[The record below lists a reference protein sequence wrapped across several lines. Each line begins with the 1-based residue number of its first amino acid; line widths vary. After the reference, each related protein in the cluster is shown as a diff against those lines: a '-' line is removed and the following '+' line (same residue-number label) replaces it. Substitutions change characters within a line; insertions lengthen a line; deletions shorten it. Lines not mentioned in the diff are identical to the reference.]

1 MTRHHVPFPFALLR
15 FWGGRILPMW
25 AFIGLVIFMAQIS
38 VCAIVH
44 DNESVKTFLRFLD
57 VLPAFVKTALGGD
70 LLQAGNVP
78 GLMLIGY
85 QHPLVLF
92 LYLLF
97 AVGVPTTLLTGEVQ
111 KGTMELILSRPA
123 TKAQV
128 YVCACLLTLTGM
140 FALVLVM
147 FLGTVTATH
156 LYDFGQPIPLHLFF
170 RIAVNGGLVAGA
182 AGSVALLAAGALAG
196 RNRAVG
202 VTVAVLVLDYFAWI
216 VAQWWPRLTFLKPAT
231 LFYYSS
237 SMRLVH
243 TWPLGDMGVL
253 LLVIL
258 VCSVLGGVIWQRRDL
273 PL

>member
-1 MTRHHVPFPFALLR
+1 MRHRVPFPFALLR
-15 FWGGRILPMW
+15 FWGARILPIW
-25 AFIGLVIFMAQIS
+25 AFIGLVIFLMQIA

-44 DNESVKTFLRFLD
+44 DNASVKTFLNFLD
-57 VLPAFVKTALGGD
+57 VLPSFIKTALGGEM
-70 LLQAGNVP
+70 LQVGNVP
-78 GLMLIGY
+78 ALMLIGY

-111 KGTMELILSRPA
+111 NGTMELILSRCA
-123 TKAQV
+123 TKTQV
-128 YVCACLLTLTGM
+128 YVCAGVLTMAGM

-147 FLGTVTATH
+147 FLGTVAATR
-156 LYDFGQPIPLHLFF
+156 LYDFGQPIPLDLFF

-182 AGSVALLAAGALAG
+182 AGSIALLAAGVLAG
-196 RNRAVG
+196 RNRAVA

-216 VAQWWPRLTFLKPAT
+216 VAQWWPRLGFLKPAT
-231 LFYYSS
+231 LFYYSRS
-237 SMRLVH
+237 IKLA
-243 TWPLGDMGVL
+243 TGWPLGDMGVL

-258 VCSVLGGVIWQRRDL
+258 AGCLIGGVVWQRRDL

>member
-1 MTRHHVPFPFALLR
+1 
-15 FWGGRILPMW
+15 MW
-25 AFIGLVIFMAQIS
+25 LFIGLVIFLMQIA

-44 DNESVKTFLRFLD
+44 DNASVQAFLKFVD
-57 VLPAFVKTALGGD
+57 ILPAFIKTSLGGRM
-70 LLQAGNVP
+70 LQAGNVP
-78 GLMLIGY
+78 GLILIGY

-123 TKAQV
+123 TKTQV
-128 YVCACLLTLTGM
+128 YVCASLLTLAGM
-140 FALVLVM
+140 FALVVVM
-147 FLGTVTATH
+147 FLGTVAATH
-156 LYDFGQPIPLHLFF
+156 LYDFGQPIPLDLFF

-182 AGSVALLAAGALAG
+182 AGSLALLAAGALAG

-202 VTVAVLVLDYFAWI
+202 VTVAILVLDYFAWV
-216 VAQWWPRLTFLKPAT
+216 VAQWWPRLGFLKPAT

-237 SMRLVH
+237 SSKLGH
-243 TWPLGDMGVL
+243 GWPLEDIAVL
-253 LLVIL
+253 LFIIL
-258 VCSVLGGVIWQRRDL
+258 AATIIGGIAWQRRDL

>member
-1 MTRHHVPFPFALLR
+1 MRQRVAFPFALLR

-25 AFIGLVIFMAQIS
+25 AFIGLVIFLMQIA

-44 DNESVKTFLRFLD
+44 DNASVKTFLKFLE
-57 VLPAFVKTALGGD
+57 VMPSFIKTALGGD
-70 LLQAGNVP
+70 VLQSGNVP
-78 GLMLIGY
+78 GLILIGY
-85 QHPLVLF
+85 QHPFVLF

-123 TKAQV
+123 TKTQV
-128 YVCACLLTLTGM
+128 YVCACMLTLAGM

-156 LYDFGQPIPLHLFF
+156 LYDFGQPIPLDLFF

-182 AGSVALLAAGALAG
+182 SGSLALLAAGALSA

-202 VTVAVLVLDYFAWI
+202 ATVAFLVLDYFAWI
-216 VAQWWPRLTFLKPAT
+216 VAQWWPRLSFLKPVT

-237 SMRLVH
+237 SSKLAYG
-243 TWPLGDMGVL
+243 WPLGDMGVL
-253 LLVIL
+253 LLLIL
-258 VCSVLGGVIWQRRDL
+258 AALIIGGVVWQRRDL